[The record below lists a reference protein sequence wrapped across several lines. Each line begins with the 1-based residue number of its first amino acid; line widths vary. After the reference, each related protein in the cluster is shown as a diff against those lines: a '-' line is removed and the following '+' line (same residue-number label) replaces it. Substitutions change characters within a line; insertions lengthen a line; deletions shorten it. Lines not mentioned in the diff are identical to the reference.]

1 MIMVDLF
8 LLVTTLKSCEVLF
21 PLISNTAQKESK
33 DVNFQSKIKQSF
45 FMFSKSAK
53 KQTCLL
59 LIFFFIGSYVTT
71 KVIVLRPNFCTL
83 LIWLFK
89 ILHAFAHQT
98 TITWHW
104 DHQTVWITLSP
115 VFLFTYYLK
124 SLPRGCEVIFRDICI
139 LGCLEPFLLSAF
151 LSNMSKYCG
160 KA

>member
-1 MIMVDLF
+1 MVDLF

-83 LIWLFK
+83 LI
-89 ILHAFAHQT
+89 
-98 TITWHW
+98 
-104 DHQTVWITLSP
+104 
-115 VFLFTYYLK
+115 
-124 SLPRGCEVIFRDICI
+124 
-139 LGCLEPFLLSAF
+139 
-151 LSNMSKYCG
+151 
-160 KA
+160 